1 MVGEDAFNQVGG
13 GSVERS
19 VFVNKKGKK
28 ESIHS
33 GMAIFSFALHI
44 FCFNAIFQTENVW
57 GEGKALRPK

>member
-1 MVGEDAFNQVGG
+1 MVGKDAFNQFGG

-19 VFVNKKGKK
+19 VFVKKKGKN

-33 GMAIFSFALHI
+33 GMAIFSFARCT
-44 FCFNAIFQTENVW
+44 FWFNAIFQAENVW